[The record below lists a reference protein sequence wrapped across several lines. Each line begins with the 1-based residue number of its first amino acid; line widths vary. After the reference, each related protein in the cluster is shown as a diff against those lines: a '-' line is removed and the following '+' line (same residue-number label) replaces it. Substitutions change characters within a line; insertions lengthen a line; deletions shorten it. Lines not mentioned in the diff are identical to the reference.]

1 MSTELELVY
10 TWSNVDT
17 DLHEK
22 QDTASLQCTLEL
34 SNDDMDAQTF
44 FYDYDRIPMPLQGY
58 HTLCWDPSRRDNTFL
73 LGTYDGKWVSL
84 DEQDYSI
91 AYVQHAQLGN
101 DMDGL
106 PLPYVPLTHVLNDSL
121 QQHLHEYIHAVAMN
135 HVHFSSPHTFSMRSI
150 AYGMPSGEVQ
160 VWNVAREVPQPT
172 IVIPNEEETTPV
184 TAVAWSQM
192 FHNGDN
198 NTMPEDFNSFLAVG
212 RSSGRVFLYE
222 FNWNAMEYRILG
234 SVLPPVNTDAIHS
247 LQWIHGMNE
256 NDHLFLF
263 TGSSQHLRM
272 YNVDQFRR
280 NIPPVQVWD
289 LSAPVCSIACT
300 PHHSYA
306 LAGTQNG
313 QLHLCNTTSGS
324 VTAWQPALTAK
335 VQNLAMNTVVWN
347 HTGEYFAWGCQESTF
362 GVSRFN
368 STTGERTDVSNVTL
382 ALFGALQ
389 PIRSVQFYG
398 NTDRLAI
405 LQEKG
410 MTLTLFSIQAEQL
423 RCQQPSSGIETMRF
437 IPLQLY
443 TSVLQ
448 GDERIDIPILK
459 RRSRI
464 NHNFIGDIVE
474 MLTHYTF
481 MEPSSKRKRTPWYLD
496 VNAWKQLLST
506 SVKSNDVQRFT
517 LPALSDTE
525 NTSVASN
532 KKNKKPK
539 LTLLFCK
546 LKF

>member
-10 TWSNVDT
+10 TWSNLGT

-22 QDTASLQCTLEL
+22 QDTASLQCSLEF
-34 SNDDMDAQTF
+34 SNDDMDVQTF
-44 FYDYDRIPMPLQGY
+44 LHNYDRIPMPLQGY
-58 HTLCWDPSRRDNTFL
+58 HTLYWDPSRRDNTFI
-73 LGTYDGKWVSL
+73 LGTYDGKWVSV

-135 HVHFSSPHTFSMRSI
+135 HVLFSSPHTFSMRSI

-160 VWNVAREVPQPT
+160 VWNVAREVPQRT

-212 RSSGRVFLYE
+212 KSSGRVFLYD
-222 FNWNAMEYRILG
+222 FNWNAMEYQSIG
-234 SVLPPVNTDAIHS
+234 VLPPRNTDAIHS

-263 TGSSQHLRM
+263 TGSSRLLCM
-272 YNVDQFRR
+272 YNLDQFRP
-280 NIPPVQVWD
+280 NISPDYMWN
-289 LSAPVCSIACT
+289 LRAPVCSIACT

-324 VTAWQPALTAK
+324 VTTWQPALTAN
-335 VQNLAMNTVVWN
+335 VRNVAINTVVWN

-382 ALFGALQ
+382 ALFGAKQ
-389 PIRSVQFYG
+389 PVRSVQFYG
-398 NTDRLAI
+398 DTNRLAI

-410 MTLTLFSIQAEQL
+410 MTLTLFSIPAERL
-423 RCQQPSSGIETMRF
+423 RSQQPSFRIEPMRF

-448 GDERIDIPILK
+448 GDERIDRAILK
-459 RRSRI
+459 RRSEL
-464 NHNFIGDIVE
+464 NDTFIDNIVE
-474 MLTHYTF
+474 MLKRYTF
-481 MEPSSKRKRTPWYLD
+481 MQPSSKRKRTPEYLD
-496 VNAWKQLLST
+496 VNVWKQKLST
-506 SVKSNDVQRFT
+506 TVRSNDVKRFS
-517 LPALSDTE
+517 LPALALDSDTKKE
-525 NTSVASN
+525 RVATQ
-532 KKNKKPK
+532 KKQK